1 MIIEYALLGYAL
13 SVLVFFGWALKDA
26 TKYSTKIVS
35 TFLVLSLAWPIVLI
49 VYYLDDKEA

>member
-13 SVLVFFGWALKDA
+13 SALIFFSWTLKDA
-26 TKYSTKIVS
+26 TQYSVKIVS
-35 TFLVLSLAWPIVLI
+35 AFLMLSLAWPIVLI

>member
-13 SVLVFFGWALKDA
+13 SVLTFFGWALKDA
-26 TKYSTKIVS
+26 TQYSTKIVS
-35 TFLVLSLAWPIVLI
+35 TFLMLSLAWPIVLI